1 MHDWNR
7 RVLLFDTNVL
17 LDLLVKT
24 RPQREEAWRV
34 VELCNG
40 GGGVGI
46 VCPMSLKDAYYV
58 LCKDFTEGDARKLI
72 QQAMGLFVVAPLG
85 PEECDRSLRTDEPD
99 FEDGLIRA
107 CAELNGVDFILTRD
121 TGAFRTS
128 PVKALTCAEYLEL
141 VGEAV

>member
-1 MHDWNR
+1 MRDWNR
-7 RVLLFDTNVL
+7 KVFLFDTNAV
-17 LDLLVKT
+17 LDLLVKR
-24 RPQREEAWRV
+24 RPGHGEAWRMA
-34 VELCNG
+34 ELCNEG
-40 GGGVGI
+40 GDVGI
-46 VCPMSLKDAYYV
+46 VCPMTLKDAYYI
-58 LCKDFTEGDARKLI
+58 LQKDFGERKARNLI
-72 QQAMGLFVVAPLG
+72 GYAMGLFVIAPLG
-85 PEECDRSLRTDEPD
+85 PEECDRSLRSDEPD